1 MTYDYVI
8 GMDVGKYFHHACVLD
23 IDGTQ
28 VLSKRINQNEKS
40 LRALFSTFS
49 AHDHKVLV
57 VVDQPNNIGRL
68 TVAVAQD
75 LGIDVRYLPGRLYHR
90 PRCKEPS
97 GIPPQRRPC
106 RRSFPPV
113 EGPQRYRRRLS
124 ALLHQ
129 AHQSDSKCTS
139 WLLPAIR
146 TSSSR
151 PDNPPQVGSAP
162 TCTLRRTDQDKTP
175 RKSQS
180 SCLCSTL

>member
-8 GMDVGKYFHHACVLD
+8 GMDGGKYFHHACVLD

-75 LGIDVRYLPGRLYHR
+75 LGIDVRYLPGLAMRQLSRIHAGNAKTDIRDAYICLLYT
-90 PRCKEPS
+90 
-97 GIPPQRRPC
+97 
-106 RRSFPPV
+106 
-113 EGPQRYRRRLS
+113 
-124 ALLHQ
+124 
-129 AHQSDSKCTS
+129 SD
-139 WLLPAIR
+139 AA
-146 TSSSR
+146 
-151 PDNPPQVGSAP
+151 DE
-162 TCTLRRTDQDKTP
+162 
-175 RKSQS
+175 
-180 SCLCSTL
+180 

>member
-49 AHDHKVLV
+49 ANDHKVLV

-75 LGIDVRYLPGRLYHR
+75 IGIDVRYLPGLAMRQLSY
-90 PRCKEPS
+90 PRW
-97 GIPPQRRPC
+97 PC
-106 RRSFPPV
+106 
-113 EGPQRYRRRLS
+113 Q
-124 ALLHQ
+124 
-129 AHQSDSKCTS
+129 
-139 WLLPAIR
+139 
-146 TSSSR
+146 
-151 PDNPPQVGSAP
+151 N
-162 TCTLRRTDQDKTP
+162 
-175 RKSQS
+175 
-180 SCLCSTL
+180 